1 MVRFVRVSVAV
12 IAVIPL
18 LLQGQEAFPVSL
30 SESIR
35 IALANNPS
43 IQISRSRVEDA
54 SLSRREAWGAF
65 MPRIDTRSSTIMD
78 EKVRIIEM
86 PAIFFDPTITD
97 PTQTVP
103 VKLDF
108 TYDYQADFSI
118 TQPIFT
124 GGKLTRGV
132 QIAKSNLKV
141 AEIDELLARNDLALQ
156 VAQAYMGMLV
166 AQEFLHVATEAYEIA
181 EGFHQIT
188 QQLFDEGLTSKL
200 DLLQSEVQL
209 ANLSPRVT
217 HAKNAVILAEAGLR
231 TIIGIP
237 DPRPLQ
243 LTDELQYQ
251 PHEYSLE
258 ELLSEALG
266 NRHELYQLDLR
277 GQMGRYALSMAR
289 SDYLPMV
296 VLSGSYSTFGN
307 ELGNYD
313 QWEDSYTVTMGLSF
327 NLFNGG
333 RRRIGVQKARIA
345 IRQAELGRRSL
356 KDGIKLEVEGAYRT
370 LVESES
376 TVLSSEKTVAQ
387 AEEAARLAQLRY
399 REGMITS
406 LQANQIQANLTNAR
420 ANYTQ
425 ALFSYTLANIRI
437 KKAVGRNLIEE
448 LGVVQ

>member
-1 MVRFVRVSVAV
+1 MVRFVRVS
-12 IAVIPL
+12 IAVMVAIPL

-65 MPRIDTRSSTIMD
+65 LPQIDTRSSTIVK
-78 EKVRIIEM
+78 EKIQVIQN
-86 PAIFFDPTITD
+86 PFYDPTIPGMT
-97 PTQTVP
+97 PTLE
-103 VKLDF
+103 LDF
-108 TYDYQADFSI
+108 TYDYQAGFSI

-132 QIAKSNLKV
+132 QLAKSNLKV

-166 AQEFLHVATEAYEIA
+166 AQKFLRVATEAYEIA

-200 DLLQSEVQL
+200 DLLQSEVQM
-209 ANLSPRVT
+209 ANLLPRVT
-217 HAKNAVILAEAGLR
+217 QAKNAVMLAEAGLR
-231 TIIGIP
+231 TIMAIP

-266 NRHELYQLDLR
+266 NRHELYQIDLR
-277 GQMGRYALSMAR
+277 GQMGRYALSIAR

-296 VLSGSYSTFGN
+296 ALSGSYSKFGN
-307 ELGNYD
+307 ELGDFD
-313 QWEDSYTVTMGLSF
+313 QWEDSYTVTMGLNF

-333 RRRIGVQKARIA
+333 RRRTGVQKARIA

-356 KDGIKLEVEGAYRT
+356 QDGIKLEVEGAYRT

-387 AEEAARLAQLRY
+387 AEEVARLAQLRY
-399 REGMITS
+399 REGTITS